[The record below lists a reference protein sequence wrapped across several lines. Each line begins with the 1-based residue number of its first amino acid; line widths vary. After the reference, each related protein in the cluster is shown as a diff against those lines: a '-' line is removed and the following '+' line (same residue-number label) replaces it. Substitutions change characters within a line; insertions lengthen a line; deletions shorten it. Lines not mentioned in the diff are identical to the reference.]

1 MQTMSVSI
9 PRDAL
14 LQAVEQLNYRELN
27 HFVADVLSLRAKRIA
42 PTVADQE
49 ANLLVQ
55 ISSLGLDHAEQSY
68 LHTLLEK
75 AEAEMLSN
83 AEHTDLLK
91 LSAKSEQLNADRIDK
106 IIQLA
111 EIQQKPFDEVMQNL
125 GLSHGTV

>member
-1 MQTMSVSI
+1 MQTMSVTV

-27 HFVADVLSLRAKRIA
+27 HFVVDVLSLRAKRIA
-42 PTVADQE
+42 PIVEDQE
-49 ANLLVQ
+49 ADLLVQ

-75 AEAEMLSN
+75 AEAETLSK
-83 AEHTDLLK
+83 AEHADLLK
-91 LSAKSEQLNADRIDK
+91 LSTKSEQLNADRIGK

-111 EIQQKPFDEVMQNL
+111 ETQQKPFDEVMQNL
-125 GLSHGTV
+125 GLSYGTV

>member
-14 LQAVEQLNYRELN
+14 LQSVGQLNYRELN
-27 HFVADVLSLRAKRIA
+27 HFVVDVLSLRARRIA
-42 PTVADQE
+42 PIVEDQE
-49 ANLLVQ
+49 ADLLVQ
-55 ISSLGLDHAEQSY
+55 ISSLGLDWAEQSY

-75 AEAEMLSN
+75 AETETLSN

-91 LSAKSEQLNADRIDK
+91 LSDKSERFNADRIGK